1 MSVVQYITKGDLRWD
16 ELALIA
22 YGDIS
27 ELEKLIVQN
36 KKIPITA
43 IIPAGTRINIP
54 IIAISTNPTNSNIL
68 PTMEAI
74 KTEYKVLYNQ
84 KDITENVVDK
94 YLISLTY
101 SDRTEGESDE
111 LVLVFE
117 NIEKLW
123 EHNWYP
129 RKGDTLQA
137 WIKNMFCG
145 IFEIDDI
152 DYSIQPAT
160 FTIRALATSFLDKS
174 IRTKRSAAHEDKTLF
189 QIVNFYAQKNG
200 FKLLANIRKNI
211 VIKRE
216 TQNNETD
223 LSFLKKL
230 SDKYGYV
237 FSVRGDQLIFYDI
250 FALES
255 SEPVLELAPGD
266 LKSGSFR
273 DKVSELY
280 KSAEVSYHNPKSGEV
295 VTATTEADEDNGSSD
310 VLQIRKKVENEGQA
324 EEMAKSELYKKN
336 SEKVTCSLSMI
347 GNENIV
353 SGINFRMLD
362 AGNFEGIY
370 HVKSSTH
377 GITKDGGYVTSFDAK
392 KIKDA

>member
-1 MSVVQYITKGDLRWD
+1 
-16 ELALIA
+16 
-22 YGDIS
+22 
-27 ELEKLIVQN
+27 
-36 KKIPITA
+36 
-43 IIPAGTRINIP
+43 
-54 IIAISTNPTNSNIL
+54 
-68 PTMEAI
+68 MEAV
-74 KTEYKVLYNQ
+74 KTGYRVLYNQ

-111 LVLVFE
+111 LSLTLE
-117 NIEKLW
+117 NVDKLW

-129 RKGDTLQA
+129 RKGDALQA
-137 WIKNMFCG
+137 WIDDMFCG
-145 IFEIDDI
+145 VFEIDDI
-152 DYSIQPAT
+152 ELNLQPAT
-160 FTIRALATSFLDKS
+160 FTIRALATSFLNKS

-189 QIVNFYAQKNG
+189 QIVNSYAQKNG
-200 FKLLANIRKNI
+200 FKLLDNIRKNI

-250 FALES
+250 FALEDS
-255 SEPVLELAPGD
+255 APVLDLAPGNF
-266 LKSGSFR
+266 KSGSFR

-280 KSAEVSYHNPKSGEV
+280 KGAEVSYHNSKTGEV
-295 VTATTEADEDNGSSD
+295 VAAAVDAEEDNGSSD
-310 VLQIRKKVENEGQA
+310 VLEIRKKVENKGQA

-336 SEKVTCSLSMI
+336 SEKVTCSVSMI
-347 GNENIV
+347 GNKNIV

-370 HVKSSTH
+370 HVKNSTH
-377 GITKDGGYVTSFDAK
+377 SITRDGGYVTSFDAK
-392 KIKDA
+392 KVKDA